1 MKAGEVAGLIAAGA
15 AVLAAVALVVALRAL
30 VRTLSTVRRS
40 VEDVHGQAM
49 PLLRDL
55 RRTLD
60 RVDAEL
66 ERVSGV
72 VGRAETIGATV
83 DSGSR
88 LAYLAFS
95 NPLIKAMALG
105 TGAARVAR
113 RLRRRRGA
121 EGD

>member
-1 MKAGEVAGLIAAGA
+1 MAGLIAAGA
-15 AVLAAVALVVALRAL
+15 AVVAAIALVVALRAL
-30 VRTLSTVRRS
+30 VRTLATVRHS

-49 PLLRDL
+49 PLLADL

-60 RVDAEL
+60 RVNAEV

-72 VGRAETIGATV
+72 VGRAESIGATV

-95 NPLIKAMALG
+95 NPLIKAVALG
-105 TGAARVAR
+105 TGATRAAR
-113 RLRRRRGA
+113 RLRRRRGR
-121 EGD
+121 EDH